1 MIDITARLQ
10 SRGQMTDLSLAQTSP
25 HFSHESAGTDG
36 PLILVVEDHAAT
48 QNVLAS
54 VLDLHGYQV
63 VCAANGQEALE
74 WLEQALQTE
83 QRPALVL
90 LDLFMPVMNGAD
102 FLAEMRTRWPQGE
115 PIAPVILFTVDQGNH
130 DDLACTVVLPKPF
143 HIRDLLAKLKLALA
157 AEQMRSQ

>member
-10 SRGQMTDLSLAQTSP
+10 SRGQAAGHSPAQTST
-25 HFSHESAGTDG
+25 HLNHESEGTNG

-74 WLEQALQTE
+74 WLDQALQTE
-83 QRPALVL
+83 KRPAIVL

-102 FLAEMRTRWPQGE
+102 FLAKMRTRWPSNE
-115 PIAPVILFTVDQGNH
+115 PVVPVILFTVDQGNH

-143 HIRDLLAKLKLALA
+143 HIRDLLAKLKFVLAD
-157 AEQMRSQ
+157 EQTSSH